1 MIARGSIDKSSYKLR
16 HRIYTIYNFYRPV
29 LLHPLPPHI
38 KKVTL
43 FFKNIIYLMDKRTG
57 QNKNNTQ
64 CTKDRMELRKQEET
78 HLQ

>member
-29 LLHPLPPHI
+29 QLQPLPPYI
-38 KKVTL
+38 KKL
-43 FFKNIIYLMDKRTG
+43 HFLKIIMYLMDKTTG
-57 QNKNNTQ
+57 QNKDNTQ
-64 CTKDRMELRKQEET
+64 YTKDRRELRKQEET